1 MIGVMMIKEDILDI
15 NIDNK
20 VMDTKPTIEQAEFL
34 FKRFPNKPLR
44 EWADDWGVSH
54 EQVRIM
60 KIRLG
65 IPTSRKVEY
74 TPEVA
79 QPVIDYIAEG
89 KGTLNTTR
97 TFAGRKFGKTTFF
110 NWMAEYS
117 ELKDAVMNAQA
128 EAKHNKLNP
137 THKRCSQTG
146 ELLPISEFYKDSN
159 TLDGY
164 SSRSKEAV
172 KANAKKYYEARNVP
186 APTVEEKVCPA
197 VSELGP
203 LPAKYFGHSSKHSTG
218 LQTYTKE
225 FQKQYQRLLN
235 QGEVSEGEAYE
246 LAKEPT
252 LAYFE
257 DEGFLPRITN

>member
-1 MIGVMMIKEDILDI
+1 MEITNTV
-15 NIDNK
+15 
-20 VMDTKPTIEQAEFL
+20 VDTKPTLEQAEFL
-34 FKRFPNKPLR
+34 FNKFPKKPLR
-44 EWADDWGVSH
+44 EWAEDWGVSH

-79 QPVIDYIAEG
+79 QPVVDYIESGEG
-89 KGTLNTTR
+89 TINTSR
-97 TFAGRKFGKTTFF
+97 TFSGRPFGKATFL
-110 NWMAEYS
+110 NWMAEHP
-117 ELKDAVMNAQA
+117 ELNDAVIKAQNTA
-128 EAKHNKLNP
+128 RHNKLNP
-137 THKRCSQTG
+137 KFKRCSQTG
-146 ELLPISEFYKDSN
+146 ELLPISEFYKDSR

-172 KANAKKYYEARNVP
+172 KANAKKYYQARNVP
-186 APTVEEKVCPA
+186 EPTVDEKVCPA

-203 LPAKYFGHSSKHSTG
+203 LPAEYFGQSTKHSTG
-218 LQTYTKE
+218 LQTYCKE

-252 LAYFE
+252 LAYFAKL
-257 DEGFLPRITN
+257 GILPKV